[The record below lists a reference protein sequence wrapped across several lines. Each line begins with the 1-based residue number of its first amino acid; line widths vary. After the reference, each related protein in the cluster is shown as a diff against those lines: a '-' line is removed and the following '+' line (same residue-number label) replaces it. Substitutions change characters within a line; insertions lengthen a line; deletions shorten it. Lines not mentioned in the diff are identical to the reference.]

1 MQTIIKKNLAFFI
14 GFLLFLIVGLVLL
27 LTTEKGSII
36 LYFNDQ
42 RSTEGDLFFLY
53 TTRLGEALPYLLAFV
68 YFLFVRFRYALV
80 IILVGLSASITSL
93 ITKTFFDHNRPSLYF
108 KELGVF
114 EQLNLIDGIQLWE
127 KNSFPSG
134 HTMSAFA
141 VYGMLAFLFGW
152 KKSLGI
158 VFLLLA
164 ILVGVS
170 RMYLVQHFLQDVYLG
185 AVLGVLIAMSIYT
198 YQSKFPYNPN
208 HWIDRSLFF
217 KRKKDLPNLKK
228 PSPQIN

>member
-1 MQTIIKKNLAFFI
+1 MQTIIKKNLSFFI
-14 GFLLFLIVGLVLL
+14 GFLLFLVVGLVLL

-42 RSTEGDLFFLY
+42 RSPEGDLFFLY
-53 TTRLGEALPYLLAFV
+53 VTRLGEALPYLLAIV
-68 YFLFVRFRYALV
+68 YFLFVRFRYALLV
-80 IILVGLSASITSL
+80 LFAGFSAAIISL

-114 EQLNLIDGIQLWE
+114 EQLNLIEGIQLWE
-127 KNSFPSG
+127 KYSFPSG

-141 VYGMLAFLFGW
+141 VYGTLAFLLGR

-170 RMYLVQHFLQDVYLG
+170 RMYLVQHFLQDVYMG
-185 AVLGVLIAMSIYT
+185 AILGVLIAMCIYA
-198 YQSKFPYNPN
+198 YQRKFPYNPN
-208 HWIDRSLFF
+208 HWIDQSLLY
-217 KRKKDLPNLKK
+217 KRKKDLLKLKK
-228 PSPQIN
+228 SISKN

>member
-1 MQTIIKKNLAFFI
+1 MQTIIKKNLSFFI
-14 GFLLFLIVGLVLL
+14 GFLLFLIAGLVLL

-36 LYFNDQ
+36 LYFNEH
-42 RSTEGDLFFLY
+42 RSLEGDLFFLY
-53 TTRLGEALPYLLAFV
+53 ATRLGEAFPYLLAIV
-68 YFLFVRFRYALV
+68 YFLFVRFRYSLMVLIA
-80 IILVGLSASITSL
+80 GLSAGIISL

-127 KNSFPSG
+127 KYSFPSG

-141 VYGMLAFLFGW
+141 VYGTLAFLFGR

-170 RMYLVQHFLQDVYLG
+170 RMYLVQHFLQDIYLG
-185 AVLGVLIAMSIYT
+185 AILGVLIAMIIYAF
-198 YQSKFPYNPN
+198 QSKFPYNQN
-208 HWIDRSLFF
+208 HWLDRSLLF
-217 KRKKDLPNLKK
+217 KR
-228 PSPQIN
+228 